1 MLTIKIANQKDMSNI
16 QDLINNHHLDEIN
29 LEAMADHCMIAY
41 DNEIPVAAAGYES
54 FGSIGILR
62 FVVVR
67 RDRQR
72 EYLGDGILKA
82 VLNLADKKGIRRMIV
97 GTQQH
102 GKFFKKVGFCKL
114 NIQQHEDE
122 AIKTFIEKNF
132 RQDVSLWEAML
143 PDFFQKS
150 CRSNQ

>member
-1 MLTIKIANQKDMSNI
+1 MLTIKIANQKDMPNI
-16 QDLINNHHLDEIN
+16 QDLISDHHFDEVN

-41 DNEIPVAAAGYES
+41 DNEMPVAAAGYES
-54 FGSIGILR
+54 FGPIGILR

-82 VLNLADKKGIRRMIV
+82 VLNLADKKGIRRIIA
-97 GTQQH
+97 GTQHH
-102 GKFFKKVGFCKL
+102 GEFFKKVGFSKL

-122 AIKTFIEKNF
+122 AIKMFIEKNF
-132 RQDVSLWEAML
+132 GHDFSLWEAML
-143 PDFFQKS
+143 PDFFQKA
-150 CRSNQ
+150 CRSNK